1 MKLLMEIISV
11 VQGFGTKQAMAE
23 CGQKAAKDIV
33 MVIPRQTICASTIE
47 ALKATTTCLNFDE
60 C

>member
-1 MKLLMEIISV
+1 MEIISV

-33 MVIPRQTICASTIE
+33 MVLPRQTICASTIE